1 MRFFFYGT
9 LLDADVRRLVFP
21 HLHERLSFRPGVLR
35 GYWRVRAVDGPYPVL
50 KPHPQGRVHGHVAEG
65 LDLPALARAAH
76 FEGATYH
83 PAVRRIHVPELGAV
97 AAWVFVPAAPHRQAS
112 GKTWTLDRW
121 QRSQKPQALR
131 HTRYWMAEFRNRGL
145 AGADISWHGRRMLRR
160 MAEETPGAPADDAVF
175 QVDEAA

>member
-9 LLDADVRRLVFP
+9 LLDPDIRRLVFP
-21 HLHERLSFRPGVLR
+21 HLHRHLSFRPAELR
-35 GYWRVRAVDGPYPVL
+35 GYWRVRAKDGPYPVL
-50 KPHPQGRVHGHVAEG
+50 KPDPKGRVHGQIAEG

-83 PAVRRIHVPELGAV
+83 PAVRRLHVRDAGALR
-97 AAWVFVPAAPHRQAS
+97 AWVFVPAAPRRQAS
-112 GKTWTLDRW
+112 GKPWNLETW

-131 HTRYWMAEFRNRGL
+131 HTAYWMAEFRNRGL

-160 MAEETPGAPADDAVF
+160 LADEIEGVPADDTAF
-175 QVDEAA
+175 RIDEAA